1 MKRSPQHD
9 DSRAD
14 SAIASTPSVTSA
26 HDEHDAQ
33 SGQASSTNGSSSEV
47 SERSTRRRFTAKYK
61 QQILR
66 QAAAATQTGALAA
79 LLRREGL
86 YSSHLTK
93 WRAQLARLELQA
105 LEPKRRGPKVQAPDP
120 RDLRILELE
129 RQLAQLDRRAV
140 RAEAIIDVQ
149 KKLSQLLGITLPKE
163 PETT

>member
-1 MKRSPQHD
+1 MKKSPTHD
-9 DSRAD
+9 ASRTDSTM
-14 SAIASTPSVTSA
+14 ASLSSVTA
-26 HDEHDAQ
+26 EHDAESVQ
-33 SGQASSTNGSSSEV
+33 DSSLKGSSSEV
-47 SERSTRRRFTAKYK
+47 SAQSTRRRFTAKYK

-66 QAAAATQTGALAA
+66 QAEAATQAGALAA

-93 WRAQLARLELQA
+93 WRAQLAHHELKA
-105 LEPKRRGPKVQAPDP
+105 LEPKRRGPKKRTPDP

-129 RQLAQLDRRAV
+129 RQVAQLDRRAV

-149 KKLSQLLGITLPKE
+149 KKLSLLLGITLPKE